1 MEFLSPPLENPVPQC
16 DLNNGWR
23 LHGSDCYKVK
33 ADTRKTW
40 SEARHDCVMEGGD
53 LVSILSMAEEM
64 YVTGSL
70 DQTYF
75 DMWIGLSTLV
85 GETEEARSNAA
96 SNPAALLPINGSL
109 ISSPSSLLRNAT
121 RFRVRSN
128 KETPSSAGLMQWSWA
143 TQTGATTKQWCK
155 WSQGVHLFNLMS
167 A

>member
-1 MEFLSPPLENPVPQC
+1 M
-16 DLNNGWR
+16 NNGWR
-23 LHGSDCYKVK
+23 LHGSYCYKMK

-53 LVSILSMAEEM
+53 LVSILSMAEEI

-70 DQTYF
+70 GQTYF
-75 DMWIGLSTLV
+75 DLWIGLSTLV
-85 GETEEARSNAA
+85 GETEEARPDAA
-96 SNPAALLPINGSL
+96 SHPATLLSINGGSL

-128 KETPSSAGLMQWSWA
+128 KETPRSAGPMQKRWA
-143 TQTGATTKQWCK
+143 TQTGAPTKQRRK

-167 A
+167 V